1 MYICSLWS
9 LLCSYMTERAFF
21 NFQQQIT
28 VWIGV
33 LHYVMVFLSFTS
45 TFMYGIENDTWQPMA
60 LRAGRQTHT
69 HTAHRNEHAEQQ
81 TGQGGQIARIRVSI
95 IQNQFFLPLIL
106 LLHYVLHLFKIVTI
120 PSRYYTNN
128 TGNIPATT
136 QHKTTIRLTQFGIKW
151 WLS

>member
-1 MYICSLWS
+1 MVSSMLLYDRKSFFQFPATNYCLNWCFTLCHGFFCHSLQHSCMELKMIHGNQW
-9 LLCSYMTERAFF
+9 LWGL
-21 NFQQQIT
+21 
-28 VWIGV
+28 V
-33 LHYVMVFLSFTS
+33 
-45 TFMYGIENDTWQPMA
+45 
-60 LRAGRQTHT
+60 GRHT

-106 LLHYVLHLFKIVTI
+106 LLHDVLHLFKIVTI